1 MILYNANGKS
11 EPTLRH
17 FNSLKFYVG
26 ENRTYKAG
34 DVLYISTKNNDN
46 YDLVITADGKLDF
59 RALVKK
65 ASEQSGNRI
74 IVTEE
79 PEGTLRVKILDE

>member
-26 ENRTYKAG
+26 ENRTYKCG

-46 YDLVITADGKLDF
+46 YDLCIMADGVSDF
-59 RALVKK
+59 RVLVKK
-65 ASEQSGNRI
+65 AAEKSSRI
-74 IVTEE
+74 LVTEE
-79 PEGTLRVKILDE
+79 GDTLRIKVLDD